1 MSAFE
6 IKGKIHSILEA
17 QSFPSGFTKREFVLE
32 TQDDKFPQEIKF
44 ECLKDKI
51 TLLDDLSKGDEVE
64 VHFNIRGSEHKGR
77 HYVNLHAW
85 KILKGDGSDANPATN
100 KALSSLEAAFDN
112 EPDPGAGGDDEPPF

>member
-6 IKGKIHSILEA
+6 IQGKIHSILDL
-17 QSFPSGFTKREFVLE
+17 QSFPSGFSKREFVLE
-32 TQDDKFPQEIKF
+32 SMDGKYPQEIKF
-44 ECLKDKI
+44 ECIKDK
-51 TLLDDLSKGDEVE
+51 TSLLDNVSKGDEVQ

-85 KILKGDGSDANPATN
+85 KILKGDGGDPNPATN

-112 EPDPGAGGDDEPPF
+112 EPDPADNPGDEPPF